1 VVVTVDTNVLFEA
14 FYSKFGASYQILR
27 LIRHGEIGMAISV
40 PLFQEYRDVLSRT
53 ESKRQLGLDES
64 SIEVILQFVATVG
77 RPTDISF
84 SWRPNLKD
92 EADNMV
98 VELALA
104 SRSEYLITSNVR
116 DFTQDA
122 DLKNDDLKAVTPK
135 QFMQEWRRSH
145 GE

>member
-1 VVVTVDTNVLFEA
+1 MDTNILFEA
-14 FYSKFGASYQILR
+14 LYSKHGASYQILR

-40 PLFQEYRDVLSRT
+40 PLFQEYRDVLSRR

-64 SIEVILQFVATVG
+64 SIELILQFIATVG

-104 SRSEYLITSNVR
+104 SRSEYLVTSNIR
-116 DFTQDA
+116 DFTQGA
-122 DLKNDDLKAVTPK
+122 DLKNDDIEVVTPK
-135 QFMQEWRRSH
+135 HFMQVWRRGH
-145 GE
+145 GR